1 MSIPTTA
8 ERAVLIAEA
17 IAAAW
22 PSLGARVTVSGAE
35 LHPRISETVHTVI
48 DLTARTITHGLDLSG
63 FVGATRGPWSPSF
76 PEHSM
81 GRIIQTRQREIKAN
95 LDGWKLVTYERRPV
109 EVEQ

>member
-22 PSLGARVTVSGAE
+22 PSLGARVTVSGSE
-35 LHPRISETVHTVI
+35 IYPRVSETVHTVI
-48 DLTARTITHGLDLSG
+48 DLTARTNTHGLDLSG
-63 FVGATRGPWSPSF
+63 IDSIKGPWGPSF

-81 GRIIQTRQREIKAN
+81 GRIIQTRQREIKATV
-95 LDGWKLVTYERRPV
+95 DGWKLVTYERRPV